1 MPVQPEI
8 ANPDHYLVSA
18 GGLLGQPPR
27 SPVGAVAKILS
38 QAAATN
44 PENGL
49 VIHFHG
55 GLNARQY
62 ALDKIVVPLTKT
74 YSEAGGYPL
83 FFVWESG
90 FTEAI
95 LNNKD
100 DLLRDPA
107 FRELVK
113 KVSEWVLS
121 KTAIGGTFRFKGA
134 DGIPVED
141 IDRFRKEYDQWFA
154 GDKERTS
161 PPGDDSSDLIAQ
173 EARVR
178 AGGLNE
184 DQLAQE
190 IEQSLDGDPAF
201 KRALAEAYNAS
212 VPPAEIVTKG
222 VGTLKSADVLLLSEA
237 ALNEMFP
244 PGNGPRTRGVFTW
257 LGVAK
262 FVAKL
267 VISVAKRYQMG
278 TDHGLHCT
286 VVEEVLRSAYG
297 DLIGSTIWNQMK
309 KDTLDSFADTP
320 GSCGL
325 AVVRELKALEDV
337 GKRFRKLTLVGHST
351 GAIYICNF
359 LDIAKKLG
367 LKTPINVV
375 FLAPAVTYARFAEA
389 INAHHGNQ
397 LRDFRMFAMR
407 DALETQDQMV
417 APLYTRSLLYFVS
430 GLLEGQLGKDG
441 KWSGVTGMPLV
452 GMERFYEG
460 SIYTKDATVAE
471 VKAFL
476 GAVPGRMVWS
486 SVSGAGNGLNSGAEK
501 HGDFDN
507 DPSTLESVQAIIR
520 Q

>member
-1 MPVQPEI
+1 MPIQPAI

-18 GGLLGQPPR
+18 NGLLGQPPQ
-27 SPVGAVAKILS
+27 SPIDAVAMILS
-38 QAAATN
+38 KATAAD
-44 PENGL
+44 PKNGL

-55 GLNARQY
+55 GLNSRQY
-62 ALDKIVVPLTKT
+62 ALNNIVAPLTNT
-74 YSEAGGYPL
+74 YSEADGYPL
-83 FFVWESG
+83 FFVWESS

-121 KTAIGGTFRFKGA
+121 KTAIGGIFGFKGA
-134 DGIPVED
+134 DGFPIED

-161 PPGDDSSDLIAQ
+161 PPGENSNDLVAR
-173 EARVR
+173 EAKTK
-178 AGGLNE
+178 AGRLNE

-190 IEQSLDGDPAF
+190 IEQSLDGDLAF
-201 KRALAEAYNAS
+201 KRALLEAYNAS

-222 VGTLKSADVLLLSEA
+222 VGTRKPADVLLLSEA

-244 PGNGPRTRGVFTW
+244 ADNGLKTRGVFTW

-267 VISVAKRYQMG
+267 VIAVAGRYKDG

-297 DLIGSTIWNQMK
+297 DLIGSAIWSQMK
-309 KDTLDSFADTP
+309 KDTLDSFADDSA
-320 GSCGL
+320 SCGL
-325 AVVRELKALEDV
+325 AVVRELKALEDA
-337 GKRFRKLTLVGHST
+337 GKSFRKLTLVGHST

-359 LDIAKKLG
+359 LDIAEKLG
-367 LKTPINVV
+367 LKTPIQVV
-375 FLAPAVTYARFAEA
+375 FLAPAVTCARFAEA
-389 INAHHGNQ
+389 IGVHQN
-397 LRDFRMFAMR
+397 LKLKDFRMFAMR
-407 DALETQDQMV
+407 DALETQDRMV

-430 GLLEGQLGKDG
+430 GLLEGQVDKDG
-441 KWSGVTGMPLV
+441 KWRGVTGMPLV

-460 SIYTKDATVAE
+460 STYAQHAAVAK

-486 SVSGAGNGLNSGAEK
+486 SVSDAGNGLNSSASK

-507 DPSTLESVQAIIR
+507 DPSTLQSVQSIIR

>member
-1 MPVQPEI
+1 MPVQSAI

-18 GGLLGQPPR
+18 NGLLGQPSR
-27 SPVGAVAKILS
+27 SPIEAVSKILS
-38 QAAATN
+38 QAAAEK

-62 ALDKIVVPLTKT
+62 ALDNIVFPLTKT
-74 YSEAGGYPL
+74 YADAGSYPL

-121 KTAIGGTFRFKGA
+121 KTAIGGIFRFKGA
-134 DGIPVED
+134 DGIQVED
-141 IDRFRKEYDQWFA
+141 IDRFREDYEQWFA
-154 GDKERTS
+154 GADKQTS
-161 PPGDDSSDLIAQ
+161 PPGESSSDLIAW
-173 EARVR
+173 EARTK
-178 AGGLNE
+178 AGTLHE

-212 VPPAEIVTKG
+212 VPPADIVTKG
-222 VGTLKSADVLLLSEA
+222 VGTRKPAEILLLSEA

-244 PGNGPRTRGVFTW
+244 AENGLNTRGVFTW

-267 VISVAKRYQMG
+267 VITIAGRYRDG

-297 DLIGSTIWNQMK
+297 DLIGSAIWNQMK
-309 KDTLDSFADTP
+309 KDTLDSFADIP

-325 AVVRELKALEDV
+325 AVVRELKALEDA

-359 LDIAKKLG
+359 LDVAKSLG
-367 LKTPINVV
+367 LKTPIQVV
-375 FLAPAVTYARFAEA
+375 FLAPAVTCERFAKA
-389 INAHHGNQ
+389 IDIHQNLG
-397 LRDFRMFAMR
+397 LKDFRMFAMR
-407 DALETQDQMV
+407 DTLETQDRMV

-430 GLLEGQLGKDG
+430 GLLEGRVDETGN
-441 KWSGVTGMPLV
+441 WSSIKGMPLV
-452 GMERFYEG
+452 GMERFYGG
-460 SIYTKDATVAE
+460 SIYAQATDVAK
-471 VKAFL
+471 VRAFL
-476 GAVPGRMVWS
+476 DAVPRRIVWS
-486 SVSGAGNGLNSGAEK
+486 SVCGAGNGLNCNAAK

-507 DPSTLESVQAIIR
+507 DPSTLQSVQAIIR

>member
-1 MPVQPEI
+1 MPVQPAK
-8 ANPDHYLVSA
+8 ANPDHYLISA
-18 GGLLGQPPR
+18 NGLLGQPPR
-27 SPVGAVAKILS
+27 SPIDAVAKILS
-38 QAAATN
+38 KATVAN

-55 GLNARQY
+55 GLNSRQY
-62 ALDKIVVPLTKT
+62 ALDNIVAPLTDT
-74 YSEAGGYPL
+74 YSSAGGYPL

-100 DLLRDPA
+100 DLLGDPA

-121 KTAIGGTFRFKGA
+121 KTSIGGIFGFRGV
-134 DGIPVED
+134 DGVPVED
-141 IDRFRKEYDQWFA
+141 IDQFRKEYDQWFA

-161 PPGDDSSDLIAQ
+161 PPGENSNNLVAR
-173 EARVR
+173 EAKTK
-178 AGGLNE
+178 ASELNE

-201 KRALAEAYNAS
+201 KRALTEVYNAS
-212 VPPAEIVTKG
+212 VPPVDIVTKG
-222 VGTLKSADVLLLSEA
+222 VGTRKSADILLLSET

-244 PGNGPRTRGVFTW
+244 ANNDLKTRGVFTW

-262 FVAKL
+262 FIAKL
-267 VISVAKRYQMG
+267 VITVAGRYKDG

-297 DLIGSTIWNQMK
+297 DLIGSGIWNQMK
-309 KDTLDSFADTP
+309 KDTLDSFADVP

-325 AVVRELKALEDV
+325 AVLRELKALEDA

-359 LDIAKKLG
+359 LDIAEKLG
-367 LKTPINVV
+367 LKTPIQVV
-375 FLAPAVTYARFAEA
+375 FLAPAVTCARFAEA
-389 INAHHGNQ
+389 IAVHQNQ
-397 LRDFRMFAMR
+397 RLKDFRMFAMR
-407 DALETQDQMV
+407 DALETQDRMV
-417 APLYTRSLLYFVS
+417 TPLYTRSLLYFVS
-430 GLLEGQLGKDG
+430 GLLEGLVGKDG
-441 KWSGVTGMPLV
+441 KWSSVTGMPLV

-460 SIYTKDATVAE
+460 STYAQDSAVTKVR
-471 VKAFL
+471 AFL
-476 GAVPGRMVWS
+476 GAEPGRMVWS
-486 SVSGAGNGLNSGAEK
+486 SVSGAGNGLNSSAAK

-507 DPSTLESVQAIIR
+507 DPSTLQSIQSIIK

>member
-1 MPVQPEI
+1 MPVQPI
-8 ANPDHYLVSA
+8 VNPDHYLVSA
-18 GGLLGQPPR
+18 NGLLGQPPR
-27 SPVGAVAKILS
+27 SPIDAVEKILS
-38 QAAATN
+38 KAAAAN
-44 PENGL
+44 PKNGL

-62 ALDKIVVPLTKT
+62 ALEKIVAPLTKT
-74 YSEAGGYPL
+74 YSDAGGYPL

-90 FTEAI
+90 FIEAI

-121 KTAIGGTFRFKGA
+121 KTAIGGTFCFKGA

-141 IDRFRKEYDQWFA
+141 IDRFREEYDQWFT
-154 GDKERTS
+154 GDEKRTS
-161 PPGDDSSDLIAQ
+161 PPGENSNDLVAQ
-173 EARVR
+173 EAKTK

-212 VPPAEIVTKG
+212 VPPADIVTKG
-222 VGTLKSADVLLLSEA
+222 VGTRKPADVLLLSEA

-244 PGNGPRTRGVFTW
+244 ADNGLKTRGVFTW
-257 LGVAK
+257 LGVVK

-267 VISVAKRYQMG
+267 VIAVAGRYRDG

-297 DLIGSTIWNQMK
+297 GLIGSAIWSQMK
-309 KDTLDSFADTP
+309 QDTLDSFADVP

-337 GKRFRKLTLVGHST
+337 GQRFHKLTLVGHST

-359 LDIAKKLG
+359 LDIAKRVG
-367 LKTPINVV
+367 LETPVQVV
-375 FLAPAVTYARFAEA
+375 FLAPAVTCARFYEA
-389 INAHHGNQ
+389 IDAHQ
-397 LRDFRMFAMR
+397 DLRLKDFRMFAMR
-407 DALETQDQMV
+407 DTLETQDRMF

-430 GLLEGQLGKDG
+430 GLLEGQVDRDG
-441 KWSGVTGMPLV
+441 NWSGVTGMPLV

-460 SIYTKDATVAE
+460 STYGKDDTVAE

-486 SVSGAGNGLNSGAEK
+486 SVSGAGNGLNSGAKK

-507 DPSTLESVQAIIR
+507 DPSTLASVQAIIR